1 MIDKELVAKARSAN
15 LPEYFLRNGFKV
27 DKVRDNKGI
36 QYKVDGYGGL
46 YVKDNMFYQFST
58 NKSGNAVECLTE
70 VLGYS
75 FKDAVNSLTDG
86 TITYS
91 NSTYSSNTP
100 VITNK
105 IRKVEMPER
114 CANVSRV
121 YAYLLNSRGIEQT
134 LVADLLQKKLLY
146 QDKNGNA
153 IFVHRDS
160 EGNKIGGEVQ
170 GTSTYK
176 RFKGVVGGT
185 GRSAFEY
192 IKGVPEKVCLFESA
206 IDMLS
211 YIQMNKNE
219 NNVLYASMA
228 GLKKEIAL
236 DYLKKGLVVDS
247 KVDNDVAGRR
257 FNKVLKL
264 EYHLTGKFNSVEI
277 KQDKEHEYVYAKVS
291 DDTVSLNIFPSKED
305 YDYYKPQ
312 LQKGIESAILGEST
326 FIKTDS
332 TLINENLKDWNDL
345 LKKNLQ
351 SSPKIEAA
359 KKDKEVSL

>member
-1 MIDKELVAKARSAN
+1 
-15 LPEYFLRNGFKV
+15 
-27 DKVRDNKGI
+27 
-36 QYKVDGYGGL
+36 
-46 YVKDNMFYQFST
+46 
-58 NKSGNAVECLTE
+58 
-70 VLGYS
+70 
-75 FKDAVNSLTDG
+75 
-86 TITYS
+86 
-91 NSTYSSNTP
+91 
-100 VITNK
+100 
-105 IRKVEMPER
+105 
-114 CANVSRV
+114 
-121 YAYLLNSRGIEQT
+121 
-134 LVADLLQKKLLY
+134 
-146 QDKNGNA
+146 
-153 IFVHRDS
+153 
-160 EGNKIGGEVQ
+160 
-170 GTSTYK
+170 
-176 RFKGVVGGT
+176 
-185 GRSAFEY
+185 
-192 IKGVPEKVCLFESA
+192 
-206 IDMLS
+206 
-211 YIQMNKNE
+211 MNKNE